1 MLRVKGLH
9 AHYGQQPVLFGLSF
23 ELNPGEAVALLG
35 RNGMGKT
42 ATFKAILGL
51 IPAQAQLLELGK
63 VDLRK
68 LPPQRR
74 ARSGI
79 GYAAQDGR
87 VFPDLSV
94 LENLRLGGGRDPDAL
109 QRLLAHFP
117 QLKDRLK
124 QAAGTLSGGEQ
135 QMLGIVRA
143 LWGNSRLLLLDEPT
157 EGLMPALRQVLA
169 LLLREFCGRG
179 GSVLLAEQHV
189 DWVRSWCD
197 RILILERGRL
207 VFADEAARLPEALI
221 QRHLGVF

>member
-1 MLRVKGLH
+1 MFAVKRLN
-9 AHYGQQPVLFGLSF
+9 AQYGPQPVLFELSF

-42 ATFKAILGL
+42 ATFKSILGL
-51 IPAQAQLLELGK
+51 ICAQAQWLKLGEL
-63 VDLRK
+63 DLSK
-68 LPPQRR
+68 LPPHRR

-87 VFPDLSV
+87 VFPGLSV
-94 LENLRLGGGRDPDAL
+94 LDNLKLGGGHDPETL
-109 QRLLAHFP
+109 KRLLSYFP
-117 QLKDRLK
+117 QLENRLN

-135 QMLGIVRA
+135 QMLGITRT
-143 LWGNSRLLLLDEPT
+143 LWGDSKLLLLDEPA
-157 EGLMPALRQVLA
+157 EGLMPALRGVLA
-169 LLLREFCGRG
+169 LLLGEFCKRG

-189 DWVRSWCD
+189 DWVRDWCD

-207 VFADEAARLPEALI
+207 VFAGEAGRLSDALI